1 MSALAAIGAHVSMP
15 VGPVVLVVHVVFVH
29 ELPELAA
36 AGEQA
41 DAGVGPVATV
51 LHVVAV

>member
-1 MSALAAIGAHVSMP
+1 M
-15 VGPVVLVVHVVFVH
+15 VVHVVFVH